1 MTSINSNLWRTL
13 AHRANI
19 HLGAARMLID
29 EALAEPLSNDT
40 ANRLRSAQSETTAA
54 QSLVREIAGGA
65 A

>member
-1 MTSINSNLWRTL
+1 
-13 AHRANI
+13 
-19 HLGAARMLID
+19 MLID